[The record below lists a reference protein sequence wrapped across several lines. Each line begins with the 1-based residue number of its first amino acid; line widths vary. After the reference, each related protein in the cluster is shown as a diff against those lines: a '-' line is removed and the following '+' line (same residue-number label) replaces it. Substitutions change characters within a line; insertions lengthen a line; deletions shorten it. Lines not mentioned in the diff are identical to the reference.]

1 MFTKKY
7 QTAQWNL
14 KFFTRLPCA
23 MSEKRSDSCN
33 TDSEAVVYAA
43 ARDGA
48 AVVLSNV
55 LQWMSIS
62 GRSTTLETKT
72 KDGDQITTPLII
84 AAHNGNLDSVKTLLR
99 YKADIETRG
108 PVKIENEVG
117 DGCTPLWAA
126 AASGHLDIVK
136 LLIERNADVD
146 ARTLTNSTPLRAAA
160 CNGRLDIVRF
170 WLKMGLMLMHV
181 TILSIPH

>member
-1 MFTKKY
+1 
-7 QTAQWNL
+7 
-14 KFFTRLPCA
+14 

-84 AAHNGNLDSVKTLLR
+84 AAHNGNCED
-99 YKADIETRG
+99 
-108 PVKIENEVG
+108 
-117 DGCTPLWAA
+117 
-126 AASGHLDIVK
+126 ASQIQSRH
-136 LLIERNADVD
+136 
-146 ARTLTNSTPLRAAA
+146 
-160 CNGRLDIVRF
+160 
-170 WLKMGLMLMHV
+170 
-181 TILSIPH
+181 